1 MRFYP
6 VGLDI
11 KNKKV
16 VIVGGGKIA
25 ERKARNLLPYKS
37 DISLVSPDLT
47 DELQKLAERKKISY
61 FKKKYS
67 TTDIKNAFLVFAC
80 TSDGTINRKVFND
93 AKKQNVSVNVCDKTE
108 LCDFIIPAVMK
119 KNGLLITVSS
129 DGKNPKLSRRF
140 KEVIENEFTSL
151 RNKL

>member
-6 VGLDI
+6 IGLDI

-67 TTDIKNAFLVFAC
+67 STDIKNAFLVFAA
-80 TSDGTINRKVFND
+80 TNDGTVNRKVFND
-93 AKKQNVSVNVCDKTE
+93 AKKQNVLVNVCDKTE
-108 LCDFIIPAVMK
+108 LCDFIIPAVIK
-119 KNGLLITVSS
+119 KNGLVITVSS

-140 KEVIENEFTSL
+140 KEVIENEFANL
-151 RNKL
+151 WNKL

>member
-16 VIVGGGKIA
+16 IIVGGGKIA
-25 ERKARNLLPYKS
+25 ERKTRNLLPYKS

-67 TTDIKNAFLVFAC
+67 TTDIKNAFLVFAV
-80 TSDGTINRKVFND
+80 TNDGTVNRKVFND
-93 AKKQNVSVNVCDKTE
+93 AKKQNILVNVCDKTE
-108 LCDFIIPAVMK
+108 LCDFIIPAVIK
-119 KNGLLITVSS
+119 KNGLVIAVSS

>member
-6 VGLDI
+6 VGLDV

-37 DISLVSPDLT
+37 DVFLISPDLT
-47 DELQKLAERKKISY
+47 DELKKLAERKKIGY

-67 TTDIKNAFLVFAC
+67 TTDIKNAFLIFAC
-80 TSDGTINRKVFND
+80 TSDNKINKKIFRD
-93 AKKQNVSVNVCDKTE
+93 AEKLGILVNVCDKTE
-108 LCDFIIPAVMK
+108 LCDFIIPAVIK
-119 KNGLLITVSS
+119 KNGLVITVSS

>member
-16 VIVGGGKIA
+16 VVVGGGKIA
-25 ERKARNLLPYKS
+25 ERKIRNLLPYKS
-37 DISLVSPDLT
+37 YISLVSPGLT
-47 DELQKLAERKKISY
+47 DYLQKLAERKKIGY

-67 TTDIKNAFLVFAC
+67 ITDIKNAFLIFAC
-80 TSDGTINRKVFND
+80 TSDNKIN
-93 AKKQNVSVNVCDKTE
+93 KKIFRNAEKLGISVNVCDKTE
-108 LCDFIIPAVMK
+108 LCDFIVPAVIK

-129 DGKNPKLSRRF
+129 DGKSPKLSKRF
-140 KEVIENEFTSL
+140 KEVLENEIANL
-151 RNKL
+151 WNKL